1 MGATSFEEIVWT
13 EATAHDAYLDAVD
26 RATCDFGSDPYN
38 GTISTTSGVEVYS
51 ADTPVSVDEAL
62 RIGGKRI
69 AHISKWGPCEAIR
82 VYQESDEKIET
93 ILDKVTATVRVDS
106 SIIDEPYHGQRA
118 MVAQAAQKHLDKTA
132 ASGAVTGSVRD
143 NRRFSFDP
151 VERTVDVST
160 ADRKNLRASLG
171 MSFRM
176 RPKVKTTTE
185 APKVQRVTRYF
196 IIDPSSTQ
204 MPSWD
209 DGFASQS
216 DARSHLPK
224 ELSRAGMFDDHPSDQ
239 QYEIIAITRREEGL
253 PLVAHKVSSGRKPKT
268 VEVEVTYGV
277 EKIIERPQR
286 TGRTGWFFYGMA
298 AT

>member
-13 EATAHDAYLDAVD
+13 EATAHDAYLEAVD
-26 RATCDFGSDPYN
+26 RATCEFGSDPYN
-38 GTISTTSGVEVYS
+38 GTIATTSGVEVYS

-62 RIGGKRI
+62 RISEHRI
-69 AHISKWGPCEAIR
+69 EHINKWGPCEAIR
-82 VYQESDEKIET
+82 VYQESDEKIEK
-93 ILDKVTATVRVDS
+93 ILDQVTATVRVDS
-106 SIIDEPYHGQRA
+106 SIIDKPHHEQRD
-118 MVAQAAQKHLDKTA
+118 MVAQAAEKHLDKTA
-132 ASGAVTGSVRD
+132 ASGAVTGDVRGD
-143 NRRFSFDP
+143 RGFGFDP

-196 IIDPSSTQ
+196 IIDPSSRQ

-224 ELSRAGMFDDHPSDQ
+224 TLSRAGMFDDHPSDQ
-239 QYEIIAITRREEGL
+239 QYEIIALTRREEDL
-253 PLVAHKVSSGRKPKT
+253 PLVSHKVSADRSPKT
-268 VEVEVTYGV
+268 VEVELTYGV
-277 EKIIERPQR
+277 EKIIEPPQK

-298 AT
+298 AI